1 MNGSFFLR
9 KSFYLRENEELTY
22 ERPDVE
28 RRVLFLLCL
37 PFLPPLPLELVVH
50 IVKYIT
56 KSMYKCFM
64 CNKYIEK
71 GSQYSGHS
79 LIVFCSRNCAY
90 IK

>member
-1 MNGSFFLR
+1 MNGPFFL
-9 KSFYLRENEELTY
+9 KQCFFLKEGEELIY

-37 PFLPPLPLELVVH
+37 PSLPFLPPELVVT

-64 CNKYIEK
+64 CGKYIEK

-79 LIVFCSRNCAY
+79 LIVFCSRKCAY